1 VPHIQVERRSDV
13 EQVLSRYTV
22 RVSDDRMSNS
32 HEVTL
37 SRSDYERLGK
47 GFGTPD
53 ALVRACFQ
61 FLLSRE
67 PAETILS
74 SFDIGQIETY
84 FPEFPREI
92 GRLVPRGQQERP

>member
-1 VPHIQVERRSDV
+1 MSETSRHQGV
-13 EQVLSRYTV
+13 EQVLSRFTV
-22 RVSDDRMSNS
+22 RVSDDDTSTS

-47 GFGTPD
+47 GFRTPD

-67 PAETILS
+67 PAEQILS
-74 SFDIGQIETY
+74 SFDVGQIEAY

-92 GRLVPRGQQERP
+92 GRLASRGQHERP